1 MDRYRFDRS
10 ETEWATVRERLREI
24 LGSEETVTF
33 VAEEEGHLV
42 GELLAVPRAPGVV
55 GIGVSV
61 AEGKRRKGV
70 ATALFAAT
78 AVWAREAGIQE
89 LQLDVQE
96 VNEPARSLYGK
107 LGFIDTGRR
116 RPGERGPV
124 LTMTKSL

>member
-1 MDRYRFDRS
+1 MDRDRFDRS
-10 ETEWATVRERLREI
+10 ETEWAAVRERLREI

-33 VAEEEGHLV
+33 VAEEEGDLV

-61 AEGKRRKGV
+61 AEGRRRKGV
-70 ATALFAAT
+70 ATALFAAA
-78 AVWAREAGIQE
+78 AVWARDARIRE

-96 VNEPARSLYGK
+96 ANEPARVLYRT
-107 LGFIDTGRR
+107 LGFVEAGRR